1 MTRKTLFTLLAILLF
16 QVSVVLEAKQTSTK
30 EGVDI
35 FPIASST
42 NNGTN
47 FRIPIYV
54 DIFSHTLSVTIGE
67 GINVAQVVVTD
78 SYGAVVDMQVLG
90 AKPGTTYFRIS
101 NTGYYRI
108 DIYLSNG
115 DQYYGFFTVYDG
127 IVL

>member
-1 MTRKTLFTLLAILLF
+1 MKKCILILIVSF
-16 QVSVVLEAKQTSTK
+16 LQVSLIAEANQMSTK

-35 FPIASST
+35 ISVQ
-42 NNGTN
+42 GN
-47 FRIPIYV
+47 FQDGVNLRIPIYV
-54 DIFSHTLSVTIGE
+54 DIFSHTLSVTVGE

-78 SYGAVVDMQVLG
+78 SYGAVVDMQLIG
-90 AKPGTTYFRIS
+90 AKPGTTCFHIS

-115 DQYYGFFTVYDG
+115 DQYYGFFTVHDG

>member
-1 MTRKTLFTLLAILLF
+1 MKKCILILIVSF
-16 QVSVVLEAKQTSTK
+16 LQVSLIAEANHMSTK

-35 FPIASST
+35 ISVQ
-42 NNGTN
+42 GN
-47 FRIPIYV
+47 FQDGVNLRIPIYV
-54 DIFSHTLSVTIGE
+54 DIFSHTLSVTVGE

-78 SYGAVVDMQVLG
+78 SYGAVVDMQLIG
-90 AKPGTTYFRIS
+90 AKLGTTCFHIS

-115 DQYYGFFTVYDG
+115 DQYYGFFTVHDG